1 MAIFHFT
8 ITADRADMRK
18 VLSNQ
23 RFILEKLLEIQ
34 NTMATFQE
42 IRTEFD
48 SLKTA
53 ISEERQQILDKIQ
66 ELEDTINSGD
76 GGSVED
82 RAALLEELKGQV
94 AAVKEI
100 IPDPTDVP
108 ETPEDGPTPPPEIP
122 EA

>member
-1 MAIFHFT
+1 MAFIELKFF
-8 ITADRADMRK
+8 ADRSDIRK
-18 VLSNQ
+18 LLSHQ
-23 RFILEKLLEIQ
+23 KFIIEQLLEIK

-48 SLKTA
+48 NLKTA
-53 ISEERQQILDKIQ
+53 IAEERQQILDKIQ

-108 ETPEDGPTPPPEIP
+108 ETPEEEPGEGPVP
-122 EA
+122 A